1 MRRLFVPFPLRE
13 TTVRLTGQLAHRLLR
28 VLRMQVGDAVILFD
42 PQGSEWRATITAID
56 HDAVALRLDEPLC
69 ADREHPIDL
78 WLFQGLAKGE
88 KMDFIVQKATE
99 LGVASIVPMLTRRT
113 VVRLD
118 ADRAAAKQARWQRIA
133 QSAAEQCGAI
143 KVPQVH
149 PPLPFR
155 QAVTEAARTDAFLLF
170 YEAAEEPLAEA
181 LETFRHSSP
190 ANSSLSKR
198 VGKIALMIGPE
209 GGFDPDEVSLAQ
221 RHGARIVS
229 LGKRILRTETASIVA
244 VALVLYE
251 LGLLER

>member
-1 MRRLFVPFPLRE
+1 
-13 TTVRLTGQLAHRLLR
+13 
-28 VLRMQVGDAVILFD
+28 MQVGDSVILFD
-42 PQGSEWRATITAID
+42 PQGSEWRATITATD
-56 HDAVALRLDEPLC
+56 HDTVALRLDEPLC
-69 ADREHPIDL
+69 TDREHPIDL

-99 LGVASIVPMLTRRT
+99 LGVALLVPMLTRRT

-133 QSAAEQCGAI
+133 QSAAEQCGAT
-143 KVPQVH
+143 KVPPIR
-149 PPLPFR
+149 PPVPFR
-155 QAVTEAARTDAFLLF
+155 QAVTEAAKADVFLLF
-170 YEAAEEPLAEA
+170 YEAAEEPLAKV
-181 LETFRHSSP
+181 LETLRLSP
-190 ANSSLSKR
+190 LSER
-198 VGKIALMIGPE
+198 VGRVALMVGPE

-221 RHGARIVS
+221 RHGAHIVS

>member
-13 TTVRLTGQLAHRLLR
+13 PTVHLTGQFAYRLLR

-42 PQGSEWRATITAID
+42 PTGSEWHATIVATE
-56 HDAVALRLDEPLC
+56 HEAVALRLDEPVS
-69 ADREHPIDL
+69 ADREHPVAL
-78 WLFQGLAKGE
+78 WLFQGIAKGE

-99 LGVASIVPMLTRRT
+99 LGVAFIVPMLTRRT

-118 ADRAAAKQARWQRIA
+118 ADRATAKQARWQRIA
-133 QSAAEQCGAI
+133 QAAAEQCGGT
-143 KVPQVH
+143 KVPKVS

-155 QAVTEAARTDAFLLF
+155 QSVTEAAKTDAFLLF
-170 YEAAEEPLAEA
+170 YEAAEEPLAKA
-181 LETFRHSSP
+181 LETLRPLPPSERVSS
-190 ANSSLSKR
+190 
-198 VGKIALMIGPE
+198 VALMVGPE

-221 RHGARIVS
+221 RHGAHIVS
-229 LGKRILRTETASIVA
+229 LGKRILRTETASIIA

>member
-1 MRRLFVPFPLRE
+1 
-13 TTVRLTGQLAHRLLR
+13 
-28 VLRMQVGDAVILFD
+28 
-42 PQGSEWRATITAID
+42 
-56 HDAVALRLDEPLC
+56 
-69 ADREHPIDL
+69 
-78 WLFQGLAKGE
+78 
-88 KMDFIVQKATE
+88 
-99 LGVASIVPMLTRRT
+99 MLTRRT

-155 QAVTEAARTDAFLLF
+155 QAVTEAAKTDAFLLF

-198 VGKIALMIGPE
+198 VGKIAIMIGPE

-221 RHGARIVS
+221 RHGAHIVS